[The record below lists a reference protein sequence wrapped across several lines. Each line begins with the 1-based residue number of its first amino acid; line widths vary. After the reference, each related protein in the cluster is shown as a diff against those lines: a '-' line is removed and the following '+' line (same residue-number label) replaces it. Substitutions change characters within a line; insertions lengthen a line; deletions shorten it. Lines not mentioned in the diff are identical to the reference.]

1 MRETKLKR
9 WILGIYIGM
18 VVLLIAMVLVWK
30 LRFYDK
36 VNTEIATTT
45 TALETAKD
53 KALGREQPKV
63 LGLDEQLFEEAKANE
78 KLALARSQVEYFRA
92 RFRHLNFDTT
102 SPGALDA
109 TWIRYMNEYFSDFG
123 LEARRQL
130 IAAAD
135 ETGVVINTQIVV
147 SAPPQN
153 PEDLV
158 SPPSG
163 YLKPVTAGSIGVT
176 VEGKLP
182 DILRFFERVNKSAI
196 LMSVGNVKLEGVSPN
211 IKATTTITPYLVAAG
226 PSAQLA
232 APAAPPT
239 TEGATNLD
247 GTPAMPGMTPP
258 ATP

>member
-18 VVLLIAMVLVWK
+18 VVLLVAMVLVWK

-36 VNTEIATTT
+36 VNTEITDAN
-45 TALETAKD
+45 TALTKAKA
-53 KALGREQPKV
+53 KALG
-63 LGLDEQLFEEAKANE
+63 LNDQLFAEAKANE

-92 RFRHLNFDTT
+92 RFRHINFDTS
-102 SPGALDA
+102 SPGAINA

-130 IAAAD
+130 IASAD
-135 ETGVVINTQIVV
+135 ETGVKINTKIVV

-163 YLKPVTAGSIGVT
+163 YLKPVTTGSIEVT
-176 VEGKLP
+176 VEGNLP
-182 DILRFFERVNKSAI
+182 AVLRFFERVNKSPI
-196 LMSVGNVKLEGVSPN
+196 LMLVGNVKLEGVSPN

-232 APAAPPT
+232 APAAPPQ
-239 TEGATNLD
+239 TEGAPGPD
-247 GTPAMPGMTPP
+247 GTPPNGDPVPQTP
-258 ATP
+258 